1 MVRNDEMK
9 PIGATATAIA
19 HAVDQIAKEKGITN
33 EQIGN
38 RIGRAK
44 SYVNVRLNARKAW
57 TADELDE
64 IAVLF
69 GMRNAFALID
79 EARGITKEGR

>member
-38 RIGRAK
+38 QIGRAK

-69 GMRNAFALID
+69 GMRNAFTLID